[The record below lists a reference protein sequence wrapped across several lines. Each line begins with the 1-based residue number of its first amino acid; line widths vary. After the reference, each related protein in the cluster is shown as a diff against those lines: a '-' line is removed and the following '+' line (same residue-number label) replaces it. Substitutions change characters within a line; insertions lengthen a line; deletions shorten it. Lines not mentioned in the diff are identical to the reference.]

1 MIAAGGL
8 IQQAR
13 EAGGTVRVVYLTS
26 GDSYTASVRAEQHV
40 ARPRGA
46 DYRAYGHQREDE
58 ARAALRTLG
67 VGAWSLTFLG
77 FPNGGL
83 NRLMSTYWSE
93 LRSPYRSPYTRLHRP
108 ARSESFIL
116 DTEYRGE
123 DLTQE
128 IAEIIGDFKPTMMLV
143 PRPEDQH
150 ADHCATWFFVAD
162 ALGDVTRVHPRF
174 QTDLINYIVHYYS
187 WGFEDDDPFL
197 KPPEDLDPGVSGWLI
212 VPLSDG
218 EVDRKRASA
227 PRVQEPDETSWAGSS
242 TGLHVATRCFRG
254 RSRPTSRCRSSTASA
269 TSSRRNGR
277 AMAAETRRDFAPSA
291 SESLDVFRGLTIAG
305 DDPGQHARHVG
316 GGVPATRPRDM
327 ARMDADRPR
336 LPFPAI
342 RHGRR
347 RARRAG
353 APPPAS
359 RARCV
364 ATSSG
369 EV

>member
-1 MIAAGGL
+1 MLRAGRTAVLALTVAALIALAGIVAKRDELRLAAVPTPPPPPVPVVADTRLLIFAPHPDDEVIAAGGL

-13 EAGGTVRVVYLTS
+13 GAGGTVRVVYLTS

-128 IAEIIGDFKPTMMLV
+128 LAEIIGDFKPTIMLV
-143 PRPEDQH
+143 PRQEDQH

-162 ALGDVTRVHPRF
+162 ALGDVTRVQPRF

-187 WGFEDDDPFL
+187 WAFEDDDPFL

-212 VPLSDG
+212 VPLSDR
-218 EVDRKRASA
+218 EVDTKREA
-227 PRVQEPDETSWAGSS
+227 
-242 TGLHVATRCFRG
+242 LHRFKSQMHIMGWFLDGFARRNEVF
-254 RSRPTSRCRSSTASA
+254 SRPEPPHVTLPVSHSVCDEFEE
-269 TSSRRNGR
+269 RR
-277 AMAAETRRDFAPSA
+277 
-291 SESLDVFRGLTIAG
+291 
-305 DDPGQHARHVG
+305 Q
-316 GGVPATRPRDM
+316 
-327 ARMDADRPR
+327 
-336 LPFPAI
+336 
-342 RHGRR
+342 RHGH
-347 RARRAG
+347 
-353 APPPAS
+353 
-359 RARCV
+359 
-364 ATSSG
+364 
-369 EV
+369 

>member
-1 MIAAGGL
+1 MLRASRMAVLGLTVVALIALAGIVATRDELRLAERPSPPPPPLPVAEDTRLLIFAPHPDDEVIAAGGL
-8 IQQAR
+8 IQQTR

-40 ARPRGA
+40 ARPKGA

-58 ARAALRTLG
+58 ARASLRTLG

-93 LRSPYRSPYTRLHRP
+93 LRSPYRSPYTRLRRP

-128 IAEIIGDFKPTMMLV
+128 LAEIIGDFKPTIMLV

-197 KPPEDLDPGVSGWLI
+197 KPPQDLDPGVSGWLM
-212 VPLSDG
+212 VPLSAV
-218 EVDRKRASA
+218 EVDRKRQA
-227 PRVQEPDETSWAGSS
+227 
-242 TGLHVATRCFRG
+242 LHEFKSQMDIMGWFLNAFARRNEVF
-254 RSRPTSRCRSSTASA
+254 SRPEPPHVTLPISHSVC
-269 TSSRRNGR
+269 
-277 AMAAETRRDFAPSA
+277 
-291 SESLDVFRGLTIAG
+291 
-305 DDPGQHARHVG
+305 DDLEEKRH
-316 GGVPATRPRDM
+316 
-327 ARMDADRPR
+327 
-336 LPFPAI
+336 
-342 RHGRR
+342 RHGH
-347 RARRAG
+347 
-353 APPPAS
+353 
-359 RARCV
+359 
-364 ATSSG
+364 
-369 EV
+369 